1 MSQKLNPDEISSVL
15 KQQFAN
21 FTSKVEAYEVGT
33 VLSVGDGIARVFGLS
48 NVMAGEIVEFPGGI
62 KGITLNLEESNVGV
76 AIFGVDSNI
85 REGDEVKRTGKIAS
99 VPVGEALLGRI
110 VDALGVPIDGKS
122 AFTPS
127 AMLPIEIKAPGI
139 IDRKNVHEPLQTGI
153 KVIDALTPIGRGQ
166 RELIIGD
173 RKTGKTTLAID
184 TIINQKGQGVFCFY
198 VAIGQK
204 RSTVVQVYET
214 LRKFGAME
222 YTTIV
227 AATASDPAPMQ
238 FLAPYAG
245 TAMAEY
251 YRDNGKHAL
260 IIYDDLTKQAQAY
273 RQLSLLL
280 RRPPGREAFPGDIFY
295 LHSRL
300 LERAAK
306 LSDRKGAGSLT
317 ALPIIETQAGDL
329 SAYIPTNVISI
340 TDGQIFLEGDLFN
353 AGQRPAVNAGLSV
366 SRVGGEAQVKAMK
379 QTAGSLRL
387 DLAQYRELA
396 AFSQFASDLDPATR
410 KQLDRGKRLMEIIK
424 QGINV
429 PLPVVKQVAIIFAGT
444 NGYLDDI
451 PVNRVREFEEYL
463 FAQMDSRYADFVQL
477 FNKALTM
484 TDEVKASMKKI
495 LEEVKGTFKV

>member
-1 MSQKLNPDEISSVL
+1 MSEHLNADEISSIL
-15 KQQFAN
+15 KQQLAD
-21 FTSKVEAYEVGT
+21 FTSKVETYEVGT
-33 VLSVGDGIARVFGLS
+33 VLNVGDGIARVYGLD
-48 NVMAGEIVEFPGGI
+48 NVMAGELVEFPGGI
-62 KGITLNLEESNVGV
+62 QGLVLNLEESNVGV
-76 AIFGVDSNI
+76 AIFGEDTHI
-85 REGDEVKRTGKIAS
+85 KEGDEVKRTGKIAS
-99 VPVGEALLGRI
+99 VPAGEGLLGRI
-110 VDALGVPIDGKS
+110 VDALGFPIDGKPGFK
-122 AFTPS
+122 ANI
-127 AMLPIEIKAPGI
+127 MQPIEVKAPGI
-139 IDRKNVHEPLQTGI
+139 IDRKNVHEPIQTGI

-184 TIINQKGQGVFCFY
+184 TIINQKGQGVYCFY

-238 FLAPYAG
+238 YLAPYAG
-245 TAMAEY
+245 CAMAEY
-251 YRDNGKHAL
+251 YRDHGKHAL
-260 IIYDDLTKQAQAY
+260 IIYDDLTKHAQSY

-280 RRPPGREAFPGDIFY
+280 RRPPGREAYPGDIFY

-306 LSDRKGAGSLT
+306 LSDKKGAGSLT
-317 ALPIIETQAGDL
+317 ALPIIETQEGDV

-353 AGQRPAVNAGLSV
+353 AGQRPAINPGISV
-366 SRVGGEAQVKAMK
+366 SRVGGDAQIKAMK

-410 KQLDRGKRLMEIIK
+410 KQLDRGKRLMEVIK
-424 QGINV
+424 QGIHV
-429 PLPVVKQVAIIFAGT
+429 PIPVVKQVAIIFAGT
-444 NGYLDDI
+444 NGFLDDI
-451 PVNRVREFEEYL
+451 PVNRVRDFEEYL
-463 FAQMDSRYADFVQL
+463 STQIDSQYGDFVQL
-477 FNKALTM
+477 FNRTLSH
-484 TDEVKASMKKI
+484 DR
-495 LEEVKGTFKV
+495 

>member
-76 AIFGVDSNI
+76 AIFGADSNI

-184 TIINQKGQGVFCFY
+184 TIINQKGKGVFCFY

-222 YTTIV
+222 YTKRTV
-227 AATASDPAPMQ
+227 RVHGMQ
-238 FLAPYAG
+238 A
-245 TAMAEY
+245 
-251 YRDNGKHAL
+251 
-260 IIYDDLTKQAQAY
+260 
-273 RQLSLLL
+273 
-280 RRPPGREAFPGDIFY
+280 
-295 LHSRL
+295 
-300 LERAAK
+300 
-306 LSDRKGAGSLT
+306 
-317 ALPIIETQAGDL
+317 
-329 SAYIPTNVISI
+329 
-340 TDGQIFLEGDLFN
+340 
-353 AGQRPAVNAGLSV
+353 
-366 SRVGGEAQVKAMK
+366 RV
-379 QTAGSLRL
+379 T
-387 DLAQYRELA
+387 
-396 AFSQFASDLDPATR
+396 
-410 KQLDRGKRLMEIIK
+410 
-424 QGINV
+424 
-429 PLPVVKQVAIIFAGT
+429 
-444 NGYLDDI
+444 
-451 PVNRVREFEEYL
+451 
-463 FAQMDSRYADFVQL
+463 
-477 FNKALTM
+477 
-484 TDEVKASMKKI
+484 
-495 LEEVKGTFKV
+495 